1 MRKRILCLLLAGV
14 LLCSLGTAEVMA
26 AEVGVP
32 CVTSG
37 TAEDSSQLKIEEG
50 DSGEQESQIETEEEQ
65 QKNPVLPDMDSDS
78 DRNDVDVSESDP
90 EQNTVCRTGKCLPC
104 FP

>member
-32 CVTSG
+32 SVTSG

-50 DSGEQESQIETEEEQ
+50 DSGEQKCK
-65 QKNPVLPDMDSDS
+65 KN
-78 DRNDVDVSESDP
+78 
-90 EQNTVCRTGKCLPC
+90 
-104 FP
+104 